1 MIEHFRKLS
10 RMFLFDEDPDHEALE
25 AEKDQVHQESQAAW
39 KRNADKWAAQEENYE
54 KSSSDSEGSKQ

>member
-1 MIEHFRKLS
+1 
-10 RMFLFDEDPDHEALE
+10 MFLFDEDPDHEALE